1 MMDYMDSGLKR
12 WELSIKRN
20 ASALCGQIKRL
31 LVFKNYDNV
40 NKVDCIFKKLDI
52 ARQILK

>member
-31 LVFKNYDNV
+31 VVFKNYDNV